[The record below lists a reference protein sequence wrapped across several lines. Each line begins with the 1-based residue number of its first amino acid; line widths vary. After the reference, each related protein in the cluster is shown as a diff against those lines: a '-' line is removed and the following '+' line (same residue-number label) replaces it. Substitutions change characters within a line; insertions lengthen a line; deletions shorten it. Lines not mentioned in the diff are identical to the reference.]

1 MVDDSHRRSTAAQAP
16 ARSAA
21 VRPCALRRIALLPD
35 RPLSRFRRSPPLSYR
50 GGAVNAIDLLKQQHK
65 EVKDLFEKI
74 EKAGPDEKER
84 LFDELAD
91 ALAVH
96 AAIEEQHFYPATKD
110 ARTEEL
116 LQEAVEEHLSVKR
129 IIADLLE
136 MEPDDAQFDAKIKV
150 LEEQVSHHV
159 EEEENELFPK
169 VRKVHSRDELEDL
182 GVLMEQTAEELKKQ
196 GAPRMEVPKETGAAA
211 PID

>member
-1 MVDDSHRRSTAAQAP
+1 M
-16 ARSAA
+16 
-21 VRPCALRRIALLPD
+21 
-35 RPLSRFRRSPPLSYR
+35 
-50 GGAVNAIDLLKQQHK
+50 NAIDLLKQQHR
-65 EVKDLFEKI
+65 EVEKLFKKI
-74 EKAGPDEKER
+74 EKAGPDEKEQ

-91 ALAVH
+91 SLAVH

-150 LEEQVSHHV
+150 LQEQVEHHV

-169 VRKVHSRDELEDL
+169 VRKSHSKDELEDL
-182 GVLMEQTAEELKKQ
+182 GVLMEQTAEELKSL
-196 GAPRMEVPKETGAAA
+196 GAPRMDVPKETGAAA
-211 PID
+211 PLD

>member
-1 MVDDSHRRSTAAQAP
+1 M
-16 ARSAA
+16 
-21 VRPCALRRIALLPD
+21 
-35 RPLSRFRRSPPLSYR
+35 
-50 GGAVNAIDLLKQQHK
+50 NAIDLLEQQHEEARK
-65 EVKDLFEKI
+65 LFQKI
-74 EKAGPDEKER
+74 EKAARPDEKER

-116 LQEAVEEHLSVKR
+116 LQEAVEEHLSMKR

-150 LEEQVSHHV
+150 LREQVEHHV

-169 VRKVHSRDELEDL
+169 VRKIHSKDELEDL
-182 GVLMEQTAEELKKQ
+182 GILMGQTAEELKAR

>member
-1 MVDDSHRRSTAAQAP
+1 M
-16 ARSAA
+16 
-21 VRPCALRRIALLPD
+21 
-35 RPLSRFRRSPPLSYR
+35 
-50 GGAVNAIDLLKQQHK
+50 NAIDLLKQQHR
-65 EVKDLFEKI
+65 EVEKLFKKI

-84 LFDELAD
+84 LFDGLAD

-116 LQEAVEEHLSVKR
+116 LEEAVEEHLSVKR

-150 LEEQVSHHV
+150 LQEQVEHHV
-159 EEEENELFPK
+159 EEEEQELFPK
-169 VRKVHSRDELEDL
+169 VQKLHSKDELEDL
-182 GVLMEQTAEELKKQ
+182 GMLMEQTAEELKEQ
-196 GAPRMEVPKETGAAA
+196 GAPRMEVPKETGASA

>member
-1 MVDDSHRRSTAAQAP
+1 M
-16 ARSAA
+16 
-21 VRPCALRRIALLPD
+21 
-35 RPLSRFRRSPPLSYR
+35 
-50 GGAVNAIDLLKQQHK
+50 NAIELLKQQHR
-65 EVKDLFEKI
+65 EVEKLFKGI
-74 EKAGPDEKER
+74 EKAGPDEKEK

-136 MEPDDAQFDAKIKV
+136 MEPDDAQFDAKITV
-150 LEEQVSHHV
+150 LQEQVDHHV
-159 EEEENELFPK
+159 EEEEGELFPK
-169 VRKVHSRDELEDL
+169 VQKLHSKDELEDL
-182 GVLMEQTAEELKKQ
+182 GVLMEQTAEELKEQ
-196 GAPRMEVPKETGAAA
+196 GAPRMEVPKETGTAA
-211 PID
+211 PLD

>member
-1 MVDDSHRRSTAAQAP
+1 
-16 ARSAA
+16 
-21 VRPCALRRIALLPD
+21 
-35 RPLSRFRRSPPLSYR
+35 
-50 GGAVNAIDLLKQQHK
+50 VNAIDLLNQQHQEARK
-65 EVKDLFEKI
+65 LFQAI
-74 EKAGPDEKER
+74 EKASRPDQKER

-110 ARTEEL
+110 ARTEDL
-116 LQEAVEEHLSVKR
+116 LREAVEEHLSVKR

-136 MEPDDAQFDAKIKV
+136 MEPDDAHFDAKITV
-150 LEEQVSHHV
+150 LREQVEHHV

-169 VRKVHSRDELEDL
+169 VRKVRSKDELEDL
-182 GVLMEQTAEELKKQ
+182 GVLMEQTAEELKSL

-211 PID
+211 PLD

>member
-1 MVDDSHRRSTAAQAP
+1 
-16 ARSAA
+16 
-21 VRPCALRRIALLPD
+21 
-35 RPLSRFRRSPPLSYR
+35 
-50 GGAVNAIDLLKQQHK
+50 VNAIDLLKDQHEEAK
-65 EVKDLFEKI
+65 GLFKKI
-74 EKAGPDEKER
+74 EKAEGADKEQ

-136 MEPDDAQFDAKIKV
+136 MEPDDPQFDAKIKV
-150 LEEQVSHHV
+150 LQEQVEHHV
-159 EEEENELFPK
+159 EEEEGELFPK
-169 VRKVHSRDELEDL
+169 VKKLHSREELEDL
-182 GVLMEQTAEELKKQ
+182 GTVMEETANELKES
-196 GAPRMEVPKETGAAA
+196 GAPRMDVPKETGAAA
-211 PID
+211 PLD

>member
-1 MVDDSHRRSTAAQAP
+1 M
-16 ARSAA
+16 
-21 VRPCALRRIALLPD
+21 
-35 RPLSRFRRSPPLSYR
+35 
-50 GGAVNAIDLLKQQHK
+50 NAIDLLKQQHR
-65 EVKDLFEKI
+65 EVEKLFKKI
-74 EKAGPDEKER
+74 EKAGPDEKEQ

-91 ALAVH
+91 SLAVH

-150 LEEQVSHHV
+150 LQEQVEHHV
-159 EEEENELFPK
+159 EEEEGELFPK
-169 VRKVHSRDELEDL
+169 VQKLHSKDELEDL
-182 GVLMEQTAEELKKQ
+182 GVLMEQTAEELKEQ
-196 GAPRMEVPKETGAAA
+196 GAPRMEVPKETGSAA
-211 PID
+211 PLD

>member
-1 MVDDSHRRSTAAQAP
+1 M
-16 ARSAA
+16 
-21 VRPCALRRIALLPD
+21 
-35 RPLSRFRRSPPLSYR
+35 
-50 GGAVNAIDLLKQQHK
+50 NAIDLLKQQHRQVEK
-65 EVKDLFEKI
+65 LFAAI
-74 EKAGPDEKER
+74 EKAGPDEKEK
-84 LFDELAD
+84 LFDEVAD

-150 LEEQVSHHV
+150 LQEQVEHHV
-159 EEEENELFPK
+159 EEEETELFPK
-169 VRKVHSRDELEDL
+169 VQKLHSKDELEDL
-182 GVLMEQTAEELKKQ
+182 GVLMEQTAEELEEQ
-196 GAPRMEVPKETGAAA
+196 GAPRMDVPKETGTAA
-211 PID
+211 PLD

>member
-1 MVDDSHRRSTAAQAP
+1 
-16 ARSAA
+16 
-21 VRPCALRRIALLPD
+21 
-35 RPLSRFRRSPPLSYR
+35 
-50 GGAVNAIDLLKQQHK
+50 VNAIDLLKQQHR
-65 EVKDLFEKI
+65 EVERLFKKI
-74 EKAGPDEKER
+74 EKAGPEEKEK

-116 LQEAVEEHLSVKR
+116 LEEAVEEHLSVKR

-136 MEPDDAQFDAKIKV
+136 MEPDDAQFDAKITV
-150 LEEQVSHHV
+150 LREQVEHHV
-159 EEEENELFPK
+159 EEEENELFPE
-169 VRKVHSRDELEDL
+169 VRKMHSKDQLEDL
-182 GVLMEQTAEELKKQ
+182 GVLMEQTAQELKEQ

>member
-1 MVDDSHRRSTAAQAP
+1 M
-16 ARSAA
+16 
-21 VRPCALRRIALLPD
+21 
-35 RPLSRFRRSPPLSYR
+35 
-50 GGAVNAIDLLKQQHK
+50 NAIDLLKQQHR
-65 EVKDLFEKI
+65 EVEKLFKKI
-74 EKAGPDEKER
+74 EKAGPDEKEK
-84 LFDELAD
+84 LFDGLGD

-116 LQEAVEEHLSVKR
+116 LEEAVEEHLSVKR

-150 LEEQVSHHV
+150 LQEQVEHHV
-159 EEEENELFPK
+159 EEEEGELFPK
-169 VRKVHSRDELEDL
+169 VQKLHSKDELEDL
-182 GVLMEQTAEELKKQ
+182 GVLMEQTAEELKEQ

>member
-1 MVDDSHRRSTAAQAP
+1 M
-16 ARSAA
+16 
-21 VRPCALRRIALLPD
+21 
-35 RPLSRFRRSPPLSYR
+35 
-50 GGAVNAIDLLKQQHK
+50 NAIDLLKQQHR
-65 EVKDLFEKI
+65 EVEKLFKKI
-74 EKAGPDEKER
+74 EKAGPDEKEK

-91 ALAVH
+91 SLAVH

-150 LEEQVSHHV
+150 LQEQVEHHV
-159 EEEENELFPK
+159 EEEEKQLFPEVQK
-169 VRKVHSRDELEDL
+169 LHSKDELEDL
-182 GVLMEQTAEELKKQ
+182 GMLMEQTAEELKEQ

>member
-1 MVDDSHRRSTAAQAP
+1 
-16 ARSAA
+16 
-21 VRPCALRRIALLPD
+21 
-35 RPLSRFRRSPPLSYR
+35 
-50 GGAVNAIDLLKQQHK
+50 VNAIDLLKQQHR
-65 EVKDLFEKI
+65 EVEKLFKKI
-74 EKAGPDEKER
+74 EKADLDEKEK
-84 LFDELAD
+84 LFDQLAD

-110 ARTEEL
+110 SRTEEL

-150 LEEQVSHHV
+150 LQEQVDHHV
-159 EEEENELFPK
+159 GEEEDELFPK
-169 VRKVHSRDELEDL
+169 VQKLHSKDELEDL
-182 GVLMEQTAEELKKQ
+182 GALMEQTAEELKRQ

-211 PID
+211 LLD